1 MVGQGG
7 IILIRIL
14 KLRAN
19 SHDLMQ
25 LLKCNINFDLRK
37 IDSWFRRFGEI
48 SCEVQRTVGNLGVCF
63 EKLRILPKP
72 FCKAEWNGLTSRGR
86 DSASWW
92 RTIM

>member
-37 IDSWFRRFGEI
+37 TDSWSKLKDLVRSRVRFRELLVI
-48 SCEVQRTVGNLGVCF
+48 LGVCF
-63 EKLRILPKP
+63 GKL
-72 FCKAEWNGLTSRGR
+72 E
-86 DSASWW
+86 DSAEAFL
-92 RTIM
+92 

>member
-25 LLKCNINFDLRK
+25 LLKCTMNLIRK
-37 IDSWFRRFGEI
+37 ISSWAVVVRVVV
-48 SCEVQRTVGNLGVCF
+48 CKVQRAVGNPVVC
-63 EKLRILPKP
+63 
-72 FCKAEWNGLTSRGR
+72 SRKMV
-86 DSASWW
+86 DSAAGFVWLASLAG
-92 RTIM
+92 MAL